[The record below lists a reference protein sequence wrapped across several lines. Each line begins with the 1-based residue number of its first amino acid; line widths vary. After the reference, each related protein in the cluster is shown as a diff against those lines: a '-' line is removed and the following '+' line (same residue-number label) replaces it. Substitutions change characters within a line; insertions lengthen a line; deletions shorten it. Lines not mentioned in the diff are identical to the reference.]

1 MIKKITTS
9 LKNINYKIFLALLLL
24 GLIPTIYTTLR
35 VFWLGQL
42 PGEYSYSI
50 AGQLSWINLFFEI
63 ANEAIILPLF
73 FFIGKVIND
82 KKELTNRVKTGM
94 LVTFLLY
101 FSVALMIIC
110 LVHPLLTWMAVSPD
124 IISESATYIR
134 IEVIASIFSTLVSFA
149 LVVLTTMKKEKY
161 LYIFMG
167 IKLFLCVVLD
177 TFLVST
183 LPISANLGING
194 IGYSNIISNV
204 LLLFGTIIIL
214 NKEDIK
220 IFNRDKLSFSWIK
233 DFFRIG
239 GISGAESFVRN
250 FAYMVMISKM
260 VNIVS
265 EQGTYWVANNFIWGW
280 LLLPIIQLAELIKR
294 DAARDEKAVK
304 NNSLGYFTVTTA
316 VVGLWIVSIP
326 LWKPFMG
333 NILRVGDAD
342 KVCNLVLILLGF
354 YVLYAYQNVFDAIF
368 YGLGKTNYMLFES
381 VVTNTIYY
389 GIAFMLYKIG
399 VWIPSL
405 TGIALMFGIGMAFDA
420 VVSLGAY
427 IFLLKKNK
435 TNILKVEKV
444 PVE

>member
-1 MIKKITTS
+1 MFKKLTTS
-9 LKNINYKIFLALLLL
+9 LKNINFKMFLALLIL
-24 GLIPTIYTTLR
+24 GLVPTVYTTLR

-94 LVTFLLY
+94 LVTFVFYLA
-101 FSVALMIIC
+101 VALTIIC
-110 LVHPLLTWMAVSPD
+110 TVNPLLKWMAVSPD
-124 IISESATYIR
+124 IMAESAAYIR
-134 IEVIASIFSTLVSFA
+134 IEVIASIFSTLVSFG
-149 LVVLTTMKKEKY
+149 LVVLTTMKKEQY

-167 IKLFLCVVLD
+167 IKLALCVVLD

-194 IGYSNIISNV
+194 IGYSNIIANI
-204 LLLFGTIIIL
+204 LLLVGVIAIL
-214 NKEDIK
+214 YKENIK
-220 IFNRDKLSFSWIK
+220 IFTKDKLSFAWMK
-233 DFFRIG
+233 DFLRIG

-250 FAYMVMISKM
+250 LAYMVMISKM

-294 DAARDEKAVK
+294 DTARDEKAVK
-304 NNSLGYFTVTTA
+304 NNSLGYFTITTA
-316 VVGLWIVSIP
+316 VIALWLLSIP

-333 NILRVGDAD
+333 NVLGVGDAD
-342 KVCNLVLILLGF
+342 KVCSLVLILLGF
-354 YVLYAYQNVFDAIF
+354 YVLYAYQNVFDAVF

-381 VVTNTIYY
+381 IVTNTIYY
-389 GIAFMLYKIG
+389 GIAFILYKTG

-427 IFLLKKNK
+427 VFLLKKHK
-435 TNILKVEKV
+435 TNILDVEKV
-444 PVE
+444 QAE